1 MLNKINIVF
10 LFLSLASLLTGIFLY
25 LFTDSNLITTFQLLF
40 SSISSIALFASITI
54 VEKSTNSI
62 KSILI
67 SIGYLTFISF
77 IITFFQ
83 SELLIHIWNI
93 QISLILLLLFSALDS
108 KLETTKFYENVFF
121 KWIYRIGSTFLILS
135 TLLKLDYTFLY
146 SVGSITL
153 IALSSITIGGII
165 SSKKS

>member
-40 SSISSIALFASITI
+40 SSISSIALFASISI

>member
-10 LFLSLASLLTGIFLY
+10 LFLSLASLLTAIFLY

-121 KWIYRIGSTFLILS
+121 KWTYRIGSTFLILS

>member
-1 MLNKINIVF
+1 MLNKINLVF
-10 LFLSLASLLTGIFLY
+10 LFLSLTSLLTGIFLY

-77 IITFFQ
+77 IITLIE

>member
-1 MLNKINIVF
+1 MLNKINLVF

-40 SSISSIALFASITI
+40 SSISSIALFASISI

>member
-1 MLNKINIVF
+1 MLNKINLVF
-10 LFLSLASLLTGIFLY
+10 LFLSLASLLTAIFLY

-40 SSISSIALFASITI
+40 SSISSIALFASISI